1 MEMITLL
8 LQGKV
13 HPDWDEREIGIASKT
28 ALKAISSSAGMPV
41 SEVEKEWKNTG
52 DLGKAAEKIIARK
65 SQSTLFSGEL
75 SVIKAVRTAFWAL
88 GLFLVMTSPAA
99 AQEVVG
105 GVAPQVGAGL
115 AVIGAGIGIGL
126 LAKGAV
132 ESVARQPESSGT
144 IQTLMIIAAAL
155 IEGLAFYAVF
165 VCS

>member
-1 MEMITLL
+1 M
-8 LQGKV
+8 
-13 HPDWDEREIGIASKT
+13 
-28 ALKAISSSAGMPV
+28 
-41 SEVEKEWKNTG
+41 
-52 DLGKAAEKIIARK
+52 
-65 SQSTLFSGEL
+65 
-75 SVIKAVRTAFWAL
+75 IKAVRLAIWTV
-88 GLFLVMTSPAA
+88 GLMLVMTSPAA
-99 AQEVVG
+99 AQDG

-165 VCS
+165 VCSG

>member
-1 MEMITLL
+1 MF
-8 LQGKV
+8 KAV
-13 HPDWDEREIGIASKT
+13 RIAFW
-28 ALKAISSSAGMPV
+28 AVGLMLAISSP
-41 SEVEKEWKNTG
+41 
-52 DLGKAAEKIIARK
+52 
-65 SQSTLFSGEL
+65 
-75 SVIKAVRTAFWAL
+75 AV
-88 GLFLVMTSPAA
+88 
-99 AQEVVG
+99 AQESAVP
-105 GVAPQVGAGL
+105 PQFGAGL

>member
-1 MEMITLL
+1 M
-8 LQGKV
+8 
-13 HPDWDEREIGIASKT
+13 
-28 ALKAISSSAGMPV
+28 
-41 SEVEKEWKNTG
+41 
-52 DLGKAAEKIIARK
+52 
-65 SQSTLFSGEL
+65 
-75 SVIKAVRTAFWAL
+75 IKAVRTAFWAL

-99 AQEVVG
+99 AQEAVG

>member
-1 MEMITLL
+1 MI
-8 LQGKV
+8 
-13 HPDWDEREIGIASKT
+13 
-28 ALKAISSSAGMPV
+28 
-41 SEVEKEWKNTG
+41 
-52 DLGKAAEKIIARK
+52 KAA
-65 SQSTLFSGEL
+65 
-75 SVIKAVRTAFWAL
+75 RTAFWTL
-88 GLFLVMTSPAA
+88 GLMLLLTSPAA
-99 AQEVVG
+99 AQTGG

-132 ESVARQPESSGT
+132 ESVARQPESSTT